1 MHTKTAYFSKNM
13 QIWTLGIR
21 RQRVTMHDWKR
32 KVKRAFCQDRLCN
45 VTLGTITQTRF
56 CSSCSSGSYDIC
68 DDTWSVCHC
77 SLRPSVAWGD
87 SGIKGSLQAVIQHTQ
102 AVAPRQIQQSL
113 DSRDNN
119 MSIILNASELLGR
132 RLHLCDRVETEE
144 DEGENMTLKHP
155 FTNDKH
161 LPPFPIQHPIIALL
175 LLRFIQPSSLSFP
188 LFNGWVVI
196 FPWDSG
202 GGELSR
208 TRCFIM
214 PNKGTCSDHLVLGAV
229 MKHRNQALATRQHI
243 LTFFFFLFTHL
254 PIFHHGSD
262 TSS

>member
-1 MHTKTAYFSKNM
+1 M
-13 QIWTLGIR
+13 QIGTLGFK
-21 RQRVTMHDWKR
+21 RQRVSMHDWKR
-32 KVKRAFCQDRLCN
+32 KVKRAFCQNRLCN
-45 VTLGTITQTRF
+45 VCNSDRL
-56 CSSCSSGSYDIC
+56 CSSCSSGNYDML
-68 DDTWSVCHC
+68 DDTWSVCYS

-102 AVAPRQIQQSL
+102 VMSQRQIQYSS
-113 DSRDNN
+113 DWDNN

-229 MKHRNQALATRQHI
+229 MKHRNQALATQQHI
-243 LTFFFFLFTHL
+243 VVSLFKNFFFFPYL